1 MIYCKSCGSIT
12 DGKTEHE
19 TFEPGYG
26 TEYRT
31 CSLCGSDRVEEARQ
45 CPICGD
51 YHQDKY
57 EPGCEE
63 CRDRIYNEYVRI
75 FEESESYGECG
86 IPFRRDKIL
95 EIMASVFDDFYNK
108 YL

>member
-26 TEYRT
+26 IEYRT

-45 CPICGD
+45 CPWCGD
-51 YHQDKY
+51 YHQDKH
-57 EPGCEE
+57 EPGCED
-63 CRDRIYNEYVRI
+63 CRGEIYKGFVKI
-75 FEESESYGECG
+75 FEDGEENDECDM
-86 IPFRRDKIL
+86 PFRRDKRL
-95 EIMASVFDDFYNK
+95 EMFASVFDDFYNK